1 MDNSNMALDVLVD
14 IFVNGDL
21 NCSDVTDQDLPEP
34 VKEAFHEW
42 LDEIALEDFEIEKV
56 ILGTYFADK
65 KSIYLLNIVDT
76 SEERDSGWVAFSYDG
91 EEAEYIE
98 DNTECDIEL

>member
-21 NCSDVTDQDLPEP
+21 NCSDVTEQDLPEP

-42 LDEIALEDFEIEKV
+42 LDEIAMEDFEIEKV

-65 KSIYLLNIVDT
+65 NSIYLLNIVDT
-76 SEERDSGWVAFSYDG
+76 SEELDSGWVAFSYDG